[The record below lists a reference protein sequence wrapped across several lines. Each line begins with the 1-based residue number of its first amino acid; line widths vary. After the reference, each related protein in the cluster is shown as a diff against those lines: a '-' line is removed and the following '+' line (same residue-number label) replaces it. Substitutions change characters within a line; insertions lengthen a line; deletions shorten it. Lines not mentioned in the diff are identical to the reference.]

1 LELQVEEDG
10 EWRDATMFRPKFIAN
25 YFDRRDARR
34 RVVLWFGGNEYEGLA
49 PRHLQLQNGALR
61 DADGHRINIRP
72 LSEWYQCPS
81 GKDKPDLCSDCNTKL
96 VRSTRRAVTPEYC
109 TRVFN
114 EESDYFHPAFGFFH
128 AECDVCGTDLW
139 QVPHE
144 SPEDA
149 LREDFQAELLI
160 LLRGAGVVNHDDG
173 TTGLPVDAIMAQL
186 ADSPYAPTQ
195 YTADA
200 IGGLLDALQDRNW
213 LFQDDDGD
221 GTAMIYKI

>member
-1 LELQVEEDG
+1 MGEKKKIFRSSSLEDWNSG
-10 EWRDATMFRPKFIAN
+10 SWKWSRG
-25 YFDRRDARR
+25 
-34 RVVLWFGGNEYEGLA
+34 WGLVQS
-49 PRHLQLQNGALR
+49 RTLFC
-61 DADGHRINIRP
+61 
-72 LSEWYQCPS
+72 Y
-81 GKDKPDLCSDCNTKL
+81 TKL

-221 GTAMIYKI
+221 GNAMIFKI